1 MLANLQSFDVFVW
14 FAIAI
19 GQTILSAIVLR
30 RRMDRR
36 YLAFSS
42 FIYFSTMKTWVLIA
56 IPSGQDWL
64 YFWLYYASSVTACIL
79 MAMAVGEL
87 YRKTFAPGWA
97 RVPAWVPRNVAA
109 WLAGAISS
117 CAVLAIALKPVGWN
131 RYAALMAGI
140 QAAVVSALLISLVVL
155 VLYARHLGIGWRPW
169 PLRIACG
176 FIFFLS
182 VNATTMHMLGITSR
196 ETGEMVRRL
205 GQIAYLVSLL
215 WWGGALWG
223 IETVPTAATAEQIAQ
238 MVSEHRRTVTA
249 AAQLTEV

>member
-1 MLANLQSFDVFVW
+1 MLANLHRSDVFLW
-14 FAIAI
+14 FAIAL

-30 RRMDRR
+30 RRLDRR
-36 YLAFSS
+36 YLAFCCY
-42 FIYFSTMKTWVLIA
+42 IYFSMLTTWALIA
-56 IPSGQDWL
+56 IPSSMPWI
-64 YFWLYYASSVTACIL
+64 YFWAYYAISTVACIL

-97 RVPAWVPRNVAA
+97 RVPTWVPRNVAA

-117 CAVLAIALKPVGWN
+117 CAVLAVALRPMGWN
-131 RYAALMAGI
+131 RYAAVMAGI
-140 QAAVVSALLISLVVL
+140 QAALVSALLISLVIL

-196 ETGEMVRRL
+196 ETAELVRRL
-205 GQIAYLVSLL
+205 GQIAYFVSLL

-223 IETVPTAATAEQIAQ
+223 IETVPAAGIDEQIAD
-238 MVSEHRRTVTA
+238 MVGANRRTVTA
-249 AAQLTEV
+249 VAQLTKI